1 MMDKISK
8 MAICKVCEKEKLVV
22 EQLTSDHTE
31 FVVVCEE
38 CYLKKSTYECPI
50 CNEDGLLPLYHDHL
64 INKHTIQDL
73 ANHMCEIERNSK
85 LESW

>member
-8 MAICKVCEKEKLVV
+8 MAICKVCEKEKLVS
-22 EQLTSDHTE
+22 EQLTSDHSE

-38 CYLKKSTYECPI
+38 CYLKKSTYKCPI
-50 CNEDGLLPLYHDHL
+50 CNDDGLLPFYHDHL

-73 ANHMCEIERNSK
+73 AKHICEIERNSK